1 MHGPPPGSG
10 VVRQHTNPYAPP
22 AKTSH
27 PQFAPK
33 LTQSPS
39 KGSIPLPGSP
49 SRPQETSTS
58 HVSPTA
64 RHSPVQSHLQRDRST
79 SSASQARV
87 TLSPATT
94 SAPGEGLM
102 EFSLSS
108 IGESTEAGR
117 PPASAPIP
125 IPIRTSTSR
134 RDLASSA
141 SSRGASALFDSRRQ
155 VLIPGQSPATISTG
169 FTDAPAEQICLPDES
184 DPFVRL
190 APDDSVAAGNLAG
203 LVDRLFV
210 HPKGGTMSLSCKHDI
225 YILCRRALLEDLL
238 RHVPDF
244 HYEQNHARSFHSK
257 VQGRRARRLS
267 PATAHVSC
275 QHILHG
281 DALTVIQNPVWLQ
294 RVVRASTARNM
305 CASLTL
311 VVGWPLV
318 MSRGTSSSSYASG
331 RSQRPSRLHPHYE
344 PSHDKSKHWLTTGS
358 GRSLLPRFRR
368 PRSSNH
374 RQLTP
379 TSLP

>member
-1 MHGPPPGSG
+1 MHGPSSGSG
-10 VVRQHTNPYAPP
+10 VVRQHTTPYAPP

-49 SRPQETSTS
+49 SRPQETSTL

-64 RHSPVQSHLQRDRST
+64 RHSPTLSHLPRDRST
-79 SSASQARV
+79 SSASQALA
-87 TLSPATT
+87 TPSPATT
-94 SAPGEGLM
+94 SAPARELI
-102 EFSLSS
+102 EFSPSS
-108 IGESTEAGR
+108 LGESFLADFPRRSSSGTEAGR

-125 IPIRTSTSR
+125 IPIRASTSR

-141 SSRGASALFDSRRQ
+141 SSRGASVLFDASTNRRQ
-155 VLIPGQSPATISTG
+155 QLIPGQSPATISTG
-169 FTDAPAEQICLPDES
+169 VTDAPAELPDES

-190 APDDSVAAGNLAG
+190 APDDSVATGNLAG

-225 YILCRRALLEDLL
+225 HILCRRALLEDLL

-244 HYEQNHARSFHSK
+244 HYERNDARSFHPK
-257 VQGRRARRLS
+257 VQGRRARRLP

-294 RVVRASTARNM
+294 RVVRASIARNT

-311 VVGWPLV
+311 V
-318 MSRGTSSSSYASG
+318 
-331 RSQRPSRLHPHYE
+331 
-344 PSHDKSKHWLTTGS
+344 
-358 GRSLLPRFRR
+358 
-368 PRSSNH
+368 
-374 RQLTP
+374 
-379 TSLP
+379 

>member
-1 MHGPPPGSG
+1 MHGPPSGSG

-64 RHSPVQSHLQRDRST
+64 SHSPALSHLPRDRST
-79 SSASQARV
+79 SSASQAWV

-94 SAPGEGLM
+94 SAPGEELI

-108 IGESTEAGR
+108 IGESTEAGH

-125 IPIRTSTSR
+125 IPIRASTSR
-134 RDLASSA
+134 RNLASSA
-141 SSRGASALFDSRRQ
+141 SSRGASALFEASTNRRQ
-155 VLIPGQSPATISTG
+155 PLIPGQSPAMISTG
-169 FTDAPAEQICLPDES
+169 VTDASAEQICLPDES
-184 DPFVRL
+184 DPFVHL

-210 HPKGGTMSLSCKHDI
+210 HPKGGTMLLSCKHDI
-225 YILCRRALLEDLL
+225 HILCRRALLENLL

-244 HYEQNHARSFHSK
+244 YYERNDARSIYPK
-257 VQGRRARRLS
+257 VQGCCERRLP

-275 QHILHG
+275 EHVLHE
-281 DALTVIQNPVWLQ
+281 DALTVIQNPVWHQ
-294 RVVRASTARNM
+294 RMVRASTARNT

-311 VVGWPLV
+311 V
-318 MSRGTSSSSYASG
+318 
-331 RSQRPSRLHPHYE
+331 
-344 PSHDKSKHWLTTGS
+344 
-358 GRSLLPRFRR
+358 
-368 PRSSNH
+368 
-374 RQLTP
+374 
-379 TSLP
+379 